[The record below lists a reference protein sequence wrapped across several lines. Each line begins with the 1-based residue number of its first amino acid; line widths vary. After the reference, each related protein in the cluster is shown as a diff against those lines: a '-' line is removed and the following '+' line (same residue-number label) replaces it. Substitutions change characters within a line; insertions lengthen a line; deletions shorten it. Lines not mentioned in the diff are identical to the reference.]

1 MPRSHAVPNSW
12 ERERW
17 RRPTWL
23 SGELKRD
30 PKARLRVNR
39 DWATAYNELAWKSFL
54 ELPKD
59 MLGESLPKAEA
70 ALDLVQKA
78 IDLAPDN
85 QFALDTRGSIY
96 RAMGRID
103 EALAD
108 FDKAI
113 RNGITA
119 PSTYLERGRCH
130 EQKGNM
136 ELAVADY
143 KRAAELPPRI
153 NTPAQPRHRPES
165 GSRNPAAKRNLPA
178 RQSAWRRNEPL
189 ISDGSVDANVR
200 CRRIAE
206 PWAYSSSAPGVFLSM
221 KCPNAE
227 AIGLAGS
234 SCHACASKA
243 TTRRPCFTIETLAWL
258 SSARPE
264 RR

>member
-1 MPRSHAVPNSW
+1 MAA
-12 ERERW
+12 
-17 RRPTWL
+17 
-23 SGELKRD
+23 LKRD

-39 DWATAYNELAWKSFL
+39 DGRPPTNELAWKSFL
-54 ELPKD
+54 EMPKD
-59 MLGESLPKAEA
+59 MLGESFSKAEA

-130 EQKGNM
+130 QQKGDM

-143 KRAAELPPRI
+143 KRAAELPAEDDYSRS
-153 NTPAQPRHRPES
+153 AQRRPES
-165 GSRNPAAKRNLPA
+165 GSRNPAAKRNRPA
-178 RQSAWRRNEPL
+178 RRSAWRRNEPL
-189 ISDGSVDANVR
+189 ISSGPVDANVR
-200 CRRIAE
+200 CRRIA
-206 PWAYSSSAPGVFLSM
+206 A
-221 KCPNAE
+221 
-227 AIGLAGS
+227 
-234 SCHACASKA
+234 A
-243 TTRRPCFTIETLAWL
+243 TARSLGPIPPPRPAL
-258 SSARPE
+258 SSA
-264 RR
+264 

>member
-1 MPRSHAVPNSW
+1 
-12 ERERW
+12 
-17 RRPTWL
+17 
-23 SGELKRD
+23 
-30 PKARLRVNR
+30 
-39 DWATAYNELAWKSFL
+39 
-54 ELPKD
+54 

-70 ALDLVQKA
+70 ALDFVQKA

-143 KRAAELPPRI
+143 KRAAELPAEDDYSRSAQAQARERLAEPRGQTT
-153 NTPAQPRHRPES
+153 NR
-165 GSRNPAAKRNLPA
+165 PA
-178 RQSAWRRNEPL
+178 RQSAWRRNEP
-189 ISDGSVDANVR
+189 A
-200 CRRIAE
+200 
-206 PWAYSSSAPGVFLSM
+206 
-221 KCPNAE
+221 
-227 AIGLAGS
+227 
-234 SCHACASKA
+234 
-243 TTRRPCFTIETLAWL
+243 
-258 SSARPE
+258 
-264 RR
+264 